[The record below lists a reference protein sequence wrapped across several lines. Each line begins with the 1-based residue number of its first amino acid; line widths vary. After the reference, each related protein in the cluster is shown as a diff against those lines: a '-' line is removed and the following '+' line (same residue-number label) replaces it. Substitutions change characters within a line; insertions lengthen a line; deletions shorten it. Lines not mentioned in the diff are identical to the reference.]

1 MPEYLE
7 KDFEDMSERTREI
20 FKDKYEDYKK
30 NINNMIKSLN
40 KIIRAFFILNYIV
53 LW

>member
-30 NINNMIKSLN
+30 IL
-40 KIIRAFFILNYIV
+40 II
-53 LW
+53 

>member
-7 KDFEDMSERTREI
+7 NDFEDMSERTREI

-30 NINNMIKSLN
+30 IL
-40 KIIRAFFILNYIV
+40 II
-53 LW
+53 

>member
-7 KDFEDMSERTREI
+7 KDFEDMSERAREI

-30 NINNMIKSLN
+30 IL
-40 KIIRAFFILNYIV
+40 II
-53 LW
+53 

>member
-30 NINNMIKSLN
+30 NINNMIKAL
-40 KIIRAFFILNYIV
+40 IRLLGLFLF
-53 LW
+53 